1 MSFSTPAYGMLF
13 IAVVL
18 AAYFLWRLWQ
28 WRKRALRS
36 FADPHLVP
44 QLLKGRSSR
53 FLQIKNIFLL
63 LALFFMTIALMGPQW
78 GEEEQK
84 LKREG
89 IDLVFAL
96 DLSNSMNAEDI
107 APSRIDKAKKF
118 IHSFLNQLGGD
129 RVGLV
134 VFAGEAYAM
143 SPLTTDYT
151 SLNSSVSAL
160 DTDLLWN
167 QGTNFSAAIDKSL
180 QILGK
185 NPETSKAIILI
196 SDGEDHEEGISDAIE
211 KAKEQHTEIFTM
223 GIGGDSPVPI
233 PMYDSYGAMEYK
245 TDDNGKTVLSSF
257 HGEELRKI
265 AEKSQGAYIKIESV
279 NQAIKK
285 LNAALSD
292 LEKKSST
299 EISSRNKKQQ
309 FQYFVALSLLF
320 LFIYTLTPTKWGKD

>member
-44 QLLKGRSSR
+44 QLLKGQSSR

-107 APSRIDKAKKF
+107 APSRIDKAKNL
-118 IHSFLNQLGGD
+118 ST
-129 RVGLV
+129 
-134 VFAGEAYAM
+134 VF
-143 SPLTTDYT
+143 
-151 SLNSSVSAL
+151 
-160 DTDLLWN
+160 
-167 QGTNFSAAIDKSL
+167 
-180 QILGK
+180 
-185 NPETSKAIILI
+185 
-196 SDGEDHEEGISDAIE
+196 
-211 KAKEQHTEIFTM
+211 
-223 GIGGDSPVPI
+223 
-233 PMYDSYGAMEYK
+233 
-245 TDDNGKTVLSSF
+245 
-257 HGEELRKI
+257 
-265 AEKSQGAYIKIESV
+265 
-279 NQAIKK
+279 
-285 LNAALSD
+285 
-292 LEKKSST
+292 
-299 EISSRNKKQQ
+299 
-309 FQYFVALSLLF
+309 
-320 LFIYTLTPTKWGKD
+320 

>member
-18 AAYFLWRLWQ
+18 AAYLLWRLCQ
-28 WRKRALRS
+28 WRNQALQS
-36 FADPHLVP
+36 FADSHLLP
-44 QLLKGRSSR
+44 QLFKGRGSK
-53 FLQIKNIFLL
+53 FIQVKNIFLL
-63 LALFFMTIALMGPQW
+63 LSLCAITIALMGPQW

-160 DTDLLWN
+160 ETDLIWN
-167 QGTNFSAAIDKSL
+167 QGTNFSAAIYKSL
-180 QILGK
+180 EVLGK
-185 NPETSKAIILI
+185 NSQTSKAIIMI
-196 SDGEDHEEGISDAIE
+196 SDGEDHEQGVSDAIA
-211 KAKEQHTEIFTM
+211 KAKERYAEIFTL

-245 TDDNGKTVLSSF
+245 TDDNGKPVLTSF
-257 HGEELRKI
+257 HGEELHKI
-265 AEKSQGAYIKIESV
+265 AEKSQGAYIKIENI
-279 NQAIKK
+279 NQSIKK

-292 LEKKSST
+292 LQKKSSA
-299 EISSRNKKQQ
+299 EILSKNKKQQ
-309 FQYFVALSLLF
+309 FQYFLAIGLLF
-320 LFIYTLTPTKWGKD
+320 LFIYTLTPNKLRKD